1 MMQEFITE
9 FMAIVA
15 LVLFIV
21 LLQKIFTYYF
31 KRKMGE

>member
-1 MMQEFITE
+1 MQEFIME

-21 LLQKIFTYYF
+21 LLQKVFGYYF